1 MEFLK
6 KMKSVIAGIGTT
18 VLVVIE
24 TLVNFLK
31 DTIYK
36 EPFYINL
43 SSKNNHFKNHVL
55 GSTCFE
61 GDCCKNCQL
70 RKVGSQCREAESECD
85 LPEFCTGSDQ
95 YCPKN
100 NYKQNGVYCQDRE
113 GMCFDG
119 HCKTA
124 NNHCEF
130 LWGSGAKSSEKCMK
144 KINRMGRSFGYCKKG
159 YFGGYNG
166 CIEVRFKII
175 YHFRII
181 PLFFKE
187 DAVCGKQI
195 CIGGNDEPIAKGYSY
210 KKGYKPLETTEGFE
224 DCKVVMQI
232 FRKAEFDEADPD
244 MVQNGVPC
252 GENKMCILGK
262 CHYKEE
268 YFPPCPN
275 NCSDTSSK

>member
-1 MEFLK
+1 M
-6 KMKSVIAGIGTT
+6 
-18 VLVVIE
+18 IE

-31 DTIYK
+31 ETIYK
-36 EPFYINL
+36 EPFYIIL
-43 SSKNNHFKNHVL
+43 PSKNNHFKNRVL

-61 GDCCKNCQL
+61 GDCCNNCQL

-130 LWGSGAKSSEKCMK
+130 LWGSGAQSSEKCMK
-144 KINRMGRSFGYCKKG
+144 KINPMGRSYGYCKKG

-166 CIEVRFKII
+166 CIEVK
-175 YHFRII
+175 FRIKYNFRI
-181 PLFFKE
+181 FHYLSRRMRF
-187 DAVCGKQI
+187 A
-195 CIGGNDEPIAKGYSY
+195 GNR
-210 KKGYKPLETTEGFE
+210 F
-224 DCKVVMQI
+224 V
-232 FRKAEFDEADPD
+232 
-244 MVQNGVPC
+244 
-252 GENKMCILGK
+252 
-262 CHYKEE
+262 
-268 YFPPCPN
+268 
-275 NCSDTSSK
+275 